1 MLHQLKWYDD
11 GLIENDASMCEFLAS
26 QNCPTKSSTDLQNQ
40 PEDLSDA
47 PNATKSSED
56 NGDETSSA
64 QSQEGDNG
72 KPGEFTQLVL
82 DTEKYLDDL
91 DKR

>member
-1 MLHQLKWYDD
+1 
-11 GLIENDASMCEFLAS
+11 MC
-26 QNCPTKSSTDLQNQ
+26 CPTKSSTDLQNQ